1 MMEKSKKL
9 KWLHNILTLYSFL
22 EEKCELEEAE
32 NDSRLNAQRWE
43 HQHKTTLEK
52 SQLLSDELTCERKS
66 NSILHSELETVQA
79 NLEESRNETAY
90 FESLVQRYEQRVFD
104 LEELEVELREK
115 LALLEGAVQFAVWW
129 NTVLMNQVLKL
140 FFPSLCTLIFYSVLI
155 IIDFFF
161 SFFKKTGM
169 PDSLQTHDLQLLFN
183 HNQWPSW
190 DGHYYCRW

>member
-1 MMEKSKKL
+1 MDGPCYYCVPSSLLLAGMISFIGKPKLIRIFFQEWEKKYLSL
-9 KWLHNILTLYSFL
+9 KHDHQTLL

-52 SQLLSDELTCERKS
+52 SQLLSDELTLERKS
-66 NSILHSELETVQA
+66 NNILHSELETVQA
-79 NLEESRNETAY
+79 NLEESRNESAY

-129 NTVLMNQVLKL
+129 NTVLMNQV
-140 FFPSLCTLIFYSVLI
+140 S
-155 IIDFFF
+155 
-161 SFFKKTGM
+161 SFF
-169 PDSLQTHDLQLLFN
+169 
-183 HNQWPSW
+183 
-190 DGHYYCRW
+190 

>member
-1 MMEKSKKL
+1 MYYYL
-9 KWLHNILTLYSFL
+9 PYIPFL

-140 FFPSLCTLIFYSVLI
+140 FFPSLAMYF
-155 IIDFFF
+155 DFLF
-161 SFFKKTGM
+161 SFDCHRFF
-169 PDSLQTHDLQLLFN
+169 LFLF
-183 HNQWPSW
+183 
-190 DGHYYCRW
+190 